1 MAAAHELELKHQK
14 AIHQTQLIAKEEDSR
29 RTKVT
34 KQVLLA
40 ENSTLREQLAER
52 DVQISELTGRCD
64 EARAEL
70 DSLKTINRDQE
81 TQLKAQTREFA
92 NIKAELES
100 LNTMSLESTKVLSE
114 KLTLS
119 RELNTLKPELEHL
132 RSQVAH
138 QQTAVAEKLALERQL
153 NMAEV
158 ELAAAKRAR
167 EQQVA
172 ESESNKTAED
182 ELRNKLKDAEKRLI
196 AEKREREQLQQD
208 LESALAAAQTGEDNK
223 NVEREL
229 SKKLQEMEKALQGER
244 REKDRLRKESE
255 MAQSEIQA
263 QNEILEQR
271 LDTVKSKL
279 RNTQEELKAVR
290 SELVHARPVPT
301 ASADPV
307 VRAGGAKA
315 QNARKRRVEE
325 LTINDMSIGTPEE
338 ITRGRRAVKKK
349 GLEQTL
355 VGEKSLFSIT
365 PFLNKS
371 KTLSVEGAVAEEE
384 EEDEADV
391 SYVPMAH
398 VNAQKAAAE
407 AEADSGS
414 EANAEPEPTA
424 TTDEPDKQPVASKET
439 ASKTKTKANGE
450 PKKARGRPKKAL
462 SEASPNMPTQALTA
476 SKPSTKSA
484 SPLDKVLEEPEA
496 DTEEKMKADTAS
508 KKAPTATAATASLG
522 VREQEVKKKKRK
534 LAGESTTLFDDDG
547 EGEAAVAKRPGGKV
561 GLGAN
566 KLGKTHLTM
575 ARNAFG
581 KKTFSPLKKERRG
594 TQHHDVQRGLSRFSA
609 RTKKPA
615 LRQPINSIRSM
626 QADMCSAWW
635 SDAVVVFQFQMD
647 AKYRIFRKGQ
657 TVVDLGYAPGSW
669 SQVAAD
675 RTKPNGQVLGIDII
689 PAQPP
694 KGVSTIQG
702 NFLSPDVQNMVKD
715 HLVRAKK
722 RRNDESPAPAPSSSE
737 GEESSYEDG
746 TEDVEPSVI
755 EDKPSYIDMERAA
768 SDAPPVTEEVAGGA
782 KTKDGR
788 LVDIVLS
795 DMSAPWDQT
804 TGFGVNSLSNPYH
817 RMMNTSGMA
826 FRDHAGSMDLCSAAL
841 QFASDTL
848 KNGGHFVCKFYQGSE
863 DKAFEKK
870 LRTLFAKVFREK
882 PESSRSVRAGPPPHD
897 LFVVQLKLTPAAG
910 LQRGIFC
917 GTQEKGKCTTIVL

>member
-594 TQHHDVQRGLSRFSA
+594 
-609 RTKKPA
+609 
-615 LRQPINSIRSM
+615 
-626 QADMCSAWW
+626 
-635 SDAVVVFQFQMD
+635 MD

-657 TVVDLGYAPGSW
+657 TVVDL
-669 SQVAAD
+669 VAAD

-788 LVDIVLS
+788 LVD
-795 DMSAPWDQT
+795 
-804 TGFGVNSLSNPYH
+804 
-817 RMMNTSGMA
+817 
-826 FRDHAGSMDLCSAAL
+826 DLCSAAL

-882 PESSRSVRAGPPPHD
+882 PESSRSYHAESS
-897 LFVVQLKLTPAAG
+897 L
-910 LQRGIFC
+910 
-917 GTQEKGKCTTIVL
+917 